1 MAKTERAPNIA
12 DDVSARVK
20 SHTNRMKGGSERQGH
35 AAATVDHIANHA
47 QGMHGQA
54 LNAVSGA
61 GGMKMR

>member
-1 MAKTERAPNIA
+1 MAKTEKAPNTA

-20 SHTNRMKGGSERQGH
+20 AHTNRMKGGSERQGH
-35 AAATVDHIANHA
+35 ASPTVDHIANHT

-54 LNAVSGA
+54 LAAVTGA